1 MIDRVKDIYTRFDGQ
16 YPAHTQ
22 IFRFLLSGGI
32 SFSTDIILLYLFT
45 DIFGVWYLMSAAIA
59 FILAFFV
66 SFTLMKFWTFGDSSR
81 DGMRTQMGAYFL
93 VAVINLVLNTL
104 LVYVFVEMAGLHY
117 LLAQVVASLLIAIE
131 SFFVYQRFIFK
142 SRIVL

>member
-1 MIDRVKDIYTRFDGQ
+1 MIDRVKDIYTRFDER

-22 IFRFLLSGGI
+22 IFRFLLSGGA
-32 SFSTDIILLYLFT
+32 SFGTDLALLYVFT
-45 DIFGVWYLMSAAIA
+45 DVFDIWYLTSAVVA

-81 DGMRTQMGAYFL
+81 EGMHTQMGAYFL

-104 LVYVFVEMAGLHY
+104 LVYVFVETAGLHY
-117 LLAQVVASLLIAIE
+117 LLAQVVASLLIAVE
-131 SFFVYQRFIFK
+131 SFFVYQRFIF
-142 SRIVL
+142 RNRTAL